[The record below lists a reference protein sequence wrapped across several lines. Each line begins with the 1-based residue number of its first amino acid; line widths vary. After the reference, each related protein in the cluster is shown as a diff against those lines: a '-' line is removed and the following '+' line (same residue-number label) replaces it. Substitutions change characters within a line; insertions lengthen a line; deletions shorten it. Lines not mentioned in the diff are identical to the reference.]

1 MRWIGSG
8 WISGGVRHKAAFMLQ
23 ISFQRKKVMSGLW
36 LVTVGQHGCLLE
48 GMCTGQAK
56 DISLL
61 FSEKLV
67 LDLWQSAKVK
77 HQGVGQLED
86 AKLRIWAC
94 CVTGH
99 SSPSNMWSTYLVS
112 ICVCTKIYI
121 KCEFG
126 TKFEQYFLITKLDFW
141 CCTHIEGTCARPSC
155 TIWFSA
161 ERCQRAAAEQF

>member
-1 MRWIGSG
+1 MSLLCLALNNTDLDGCRSVSYKWDGLGWVGSL
-8 WISGGVRHKAAFMLQ
+8 GGVRHKAAFMLQ
-23 ISFQRKKVMSGLW
+23 ISFQRKKVMPGLW

-112 ICVCTKIYI
+112 IGVCTKSYNL
-121 KCEFG
+121 
-126 TKFEQYFLITKLDFW
+126 TQNLLI
-141 CCTHIEGTCARPSC
+141 
-155 TIWFSA
+155 FS
-161 ERCQRAAAEQF
+161 